1 MQEIKAKLL
10 YYFQRLDEQH
20 KLMMR
25 IMEVMEYGNI
35 DDLKKINKLL
45 VDNRL
50 GKEDN
55 DDKM

>member
-35 DDLKKINKLL
+35 DDLIKINKLL

>member
-1 MQEIKAKLL
+1 MQELKAKLL

-25 IMEVMEYGNI
+25 IMEVMEFGNI
-35 DDLKKINKLL
+35 DDLIKINKLL

>member
-1 MQEIKAKLL
+1 MQEIKAK
-10 YYFQRLDEQH
+10 LDEQH

-25 IMEVMEYGNI
+25 ILEVMEYGNI
-35 DDLKKINKLL
+35 DDLIKINKLL

>member
-1 MQEIKAKLL
+1 MQEIKAK
-10 YYFQRLDEQH
+10 LDEQH

>member
-25 IMEVMEYGNI
+25 IMEVMEFGNI